1 MTTIPTPRR
10 VITHVREHL
19 TDNAAWAVL
28 LLSAALEATWATAL
42 GASQGFTH
50 LGPTLLFALTA
61 PASMIGLSLG
71 MLRIPVGTAYAV
83 WTGLGAVLTV
93 GYAATTGTELLTT
106 AKILALALIVGCTIG
121 LKATHPHPPEPQGT
135 STPPTP

>member
-1 MTTIPTPRR
+1 MTTTPTPRR

-42 GASQGFTH
+42 GASHGLTH

-93 GYAATTGTELLTT
+93 GYAATTGTEPLTT
-106 AKILALALIVGCTIG
+106 AKILALALIVGCTIA
-121 LKATHPHPPEPQGT
+121 LKATHPHPPEPQPT